1 LLESN
6 VTVDSDSEDSEPE
19 DLTAVDGGQLS
30 KKTRKEVKALINK
43 KFVFQNMNILMY
55 ADNYI
60 FKTASKLHG
69 EGI

>member
-30 KKTRKEVKALINK
+30 KKTRKEVKALIN
-43 KFVFQNMNILMY
+43 
-55 ADNYI
+55 
-60 FKTASKLHG
+60 
-69 EGI
+69 